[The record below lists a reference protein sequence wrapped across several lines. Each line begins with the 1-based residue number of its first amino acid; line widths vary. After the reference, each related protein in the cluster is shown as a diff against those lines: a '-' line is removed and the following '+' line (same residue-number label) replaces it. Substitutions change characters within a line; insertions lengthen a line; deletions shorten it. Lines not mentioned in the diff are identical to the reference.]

1 MTVICRKL
9 SQKRHWD
16 GAPWLG
22 PQETQ
27 ADAVKCLMTS
37 QNSLSVFVLDGP
49 DDQTERVVAALAVTR
64 DSLAQLDLAIAP
76 EEVLVQCDI
85 RRERVPGQ
93 TPDSGVNGWHED
105 LVELTVAKIAR
116 LASAIKSEGEI
127 RRYNLKK
134 VGTAIQR
141 SLDAD
146 YIGAEH
152 INGKLVQS
160 LRKRGIIHSNLPEI
174 QRQ

>member
-1 MTVICRKL
+1 MICRKL

-16 GAPWLG
+16 GLPWLG

-37 QNSLSVFVLDGP
+37 QNRLSVFVLDKP
-49 DDQTERVVAALAVTR
+49 DDQTERVVAALAVNR
-64 DSLAQLDLAIAP
+64 DNLTHLDLAIAP
-76 EEVLVQCDI
+76 EEVLVRCDI
-85 RRERVPGQ
+85 RRDRIQGQ

-105 LVELTVAKIAR
+105 LVELTVVKIAR
-116 LASAIKSEGEI
+116 LAAAIKSEGEI

-134 VGTAIQR
+134 VGTAIQQ
-141 SLDAD
+141 SLDAN

-152 INGKLVQS
+152 INGRLVQS
-160 LRKRGIIHSNLPEI
+160 LRKRGFIRSFLPRT
-174 QRQ
+174 Q

>member
-1 MTVICRKL
+1 MICRKL

-16 GAPWLG
+16 GLPWLG

-27 ADAVKCLMTS
+27 ADAVKCLMTN
-37 QNSLSVFVLDGP
+37 QNRLSVFLLDKP

-64 DSLAQLDLAIAP
+64 DSLAHLDLAIAP
-76 EEVLVQCDI
+76 EEVLVRCDI
-85 RRERVPGQ
+85 QRDRVQGQ
-93 TPDSGVNGWHED
+93 TPDSGVNDWHED

-116 LASAIKSEGEI
+116 LAAAIKSEGEI

-134 VGTAIQR
+134 VGTAIQQ

-146 YIGAEH
+146 YIGAEN

-160 LRKRGIIHSNLPEI
+160 LRKRGIARSFLP
-174 QRQ
+174 RTRRL

>member
-1 MTVICRKL
+1 MTIICRKL

-16 GAPWLG
+16 GEPWLG

-37 QNSLSVFVLDGP
+37 QNRLSIFVLDKP

-64 DSLAQLDLAIAP
+64 DALAHLDLAIAP

-85 RRERVPGQ
+85 RRDSVPGQ
-93 TPDSGVNGWHED
+93 TPDPKVNGWHED

-134 VGTAIQR
+134 VGTAIQQ

-146 YIGAEH
+146 YIGAED

-160 LRKRGIIHSNLPEI
+160 LRKRGIIRSNLSEI
-174 QRQ
+174 QR